1 MHKFSKDVTLDD
13 KFARAVTIEPPWER
27 ITIFNWN
34 DLRGMYDRIAE
45 LERELDEARKGMH
58 TTEEVEKAVRKVAS
72 IWPGGETD
80 TFMKRVMTALTA
92 PNPVPSTSAF
102 PNLGKR
108 DQDFDVPQA
117 APTEYAC
124 TGTAVYQP
132 PETPFEGASACARRD
147 KFTLEQIRDAAHKT
161 GFSDAAEEIIAVLYP
176 PPN

>member
-27 ITIFNWN
+27 VTIFNWN

-72 IWPGGETD
+72 IWRGGETD

-92 PNPVPSTSAF
+92 PPKPKERVTVIDQFGYSAVLLDGRSQATWTMD
-102 PNLGKR
+102 NVAKR
-108 DQDFDVPQA
+108 KEHA
-117 APTEYAC
+117 
-124 TGTAVYQP
+124 
-132 PETPFEGASACARRD
+132 
-147 KFTLEQIRDAAHKT
+147 EQFADILRMELNKQEAAH
-161 GFSDAAEEIIAVLYP
+161 E
-176 PPN
+176 